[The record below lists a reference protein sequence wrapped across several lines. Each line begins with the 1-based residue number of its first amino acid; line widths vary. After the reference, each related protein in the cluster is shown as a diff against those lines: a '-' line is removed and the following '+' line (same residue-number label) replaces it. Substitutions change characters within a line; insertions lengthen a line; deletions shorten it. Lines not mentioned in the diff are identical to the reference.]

1 MYDNAYEVIALARTL
16 YSVALCAAALPAVAA
31 WTVTTDG
38 APSGC
43 THVITDGN
51 WQIGVYRNSDDNWT
65 LGKRSGLNGSG
76 YVAGSGDLDLRGVAA
91 DCGVIIKASNNG
103 ALERIAGLTSII
115 FPDSL
120 ETMYGNTVAGCASL
134 TNVVVGS
141 GIKSIGQL
149 CFYNCTSLKTITL
162 PEGCPGLTTLGKEA
176 FRMCK
181 VLETPLDFSKSIFT
195 ELPNYALVDLQKVS
209 EIRLPATLTTLG
221 GECLRY
227 HAGSRVIWFYGP
239 PPTSVADT
247 ALEPKTSPIASW
259 VLVAAHKHAAEWKAD
274 ARVLPFEGSER
285 VTANAA
291 AEALGLAG
299 VKPIGKWTTG
309 TNGTTHWVVEELP
322 AGLSV
327 SLR

>member
-1 MYDNAYEVIALARTL
+1 MAMRNTL
-16 YSVALCAAALPAVAA
+16 FCISLCAIALPAVAA
-31 WTVTTDG
+31 WTVTSEG

-43 THVITDGN
+43 THLISDGN

-65 LGKRSGLNGSG
+65 LGKRSGQNGSG
-76 YVAGSGDLDLRGVAA
+76 YVAGSGDLDLTGVAA

-141 GIKSIGQL
+141 GIRSIGQQA
-149 CFYNCTSLKTITL
+149 FYNCSSLKTITL
-162 PEGCPGLTTLGKEA
+162 PEGCPGLTTLGQAA

-181 VLETPLDFSKSIFT
+181 VLETPLDFSKSVFT
-195 ELPNYALVDLQKVS
+195 ELPTYALVDLQKVY
-209 EIRLPATLTTLG
+209 EIRLPETLVTLG
-221 GECLRY
+221 TESLRY
-227 HAGSRVIWFYGP
+227 HAGARAIWFYGP
-239 PPTSVADT
+239 PPTSVANT
-247 ALEPKTSPIASW
+247 ALEPKTSPVSSW
-259 VLVAAHKHAAEWKAD
+259 VLVAARKHAAEWRAD
-274 ARVLPFEGSER
+274 ERVLPFEGTEQA
-285 VTANAA
+285 TAA
-291 AEALGLAG
+291 AAAKALGLTG

-309 TNGTTHWVVEELP
+309 TNGTKHWVVEELP
-322 AGLSV
+322 VGLSV

>member
-1 MYDNAYEVIALARTL
+1 MVCI
-16 YSVALCAAALPAVAA
+16 SLCAIALPAVAA

-38 APSGC
+38 APSDC

-76 YVAGSGDLDLRGVAA
+76 YVAGSGDLDLTGVAG

-221 GECLRY
+221 GESLRY

-247 ALEPKTSPIASW
+247 ALQPVTSPVSSW
-259 VLVAAHKHAAEWKAD
+259 VLVAAWKHAAEWKTD
-274 ARVLPFEGSER
+274 ERVLPFEGTEQA
-285 VTANAA
+285 TAA
-291 AEALGLAG
+291 AAAKELGLAG

-309 TNGTTHWVVEELP
+309 TSGTKHWVVEELP
-322 AGLSV
+322 VKLSV